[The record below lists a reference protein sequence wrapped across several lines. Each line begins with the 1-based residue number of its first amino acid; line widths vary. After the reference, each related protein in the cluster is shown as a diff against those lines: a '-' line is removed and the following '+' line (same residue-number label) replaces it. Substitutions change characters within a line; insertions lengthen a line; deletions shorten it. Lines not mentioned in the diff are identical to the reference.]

1 MQDDVLRQIADLLGR
16 EPRLPAYWKDGV
28 KMPDG
33 DEQSRVIVR
42 SFNGDKAAE
51 AAFPLPLL
59 ADGLHTLT
67 VNGERFRVMF
77 KTLAAGGHIAV
88 AQSIEVRD
96 EAAADSALWAVLP
109 FLILLPVLLL
119 LIMNIVRKMLRPI
132 TSLAE
137 EIDLREGRELYP
149 MPEEHLPVEV
159 RPFIVAIN
167 SLLRR
172 VEHSMDEQRR
182 FIADAAH
189 ELRSPLTA
197 LSLQAERLAAVG
209 MPAAAQERL
218 AILRRG
224 IERGRKLLEQ
234 LLAFSKAQLTQE
246 PTARPVFVSHIYR
259 QVLEELM
266 PLAEAKGIDLG
277 VEGDKDAAL
286 CANESDLLILVRNL
300 VDNAVRYTPEGGRID
315 LSAAVSGEGALLE
328 VKDSGPGIPVSERER
343 VFDPFYR
350 IPGNGENGSGLG
362 LAIVRSIADRLGAK
376 IDLDFVRE
384 TPPRG
389 LKVTALFPRAT
400 LEAAQK

>member
-1 MQDDVLRQIADLLGR
+1 M
-16 EPRLPAYWKDGV
+16 
-28 KMPDG
+28 
-33 DEQSRVIVR
+33 S
-42 SFNGDKAAE
+42 
-51 AAFPLPLL
+51 
-59 ADGLHTLT
+59 T
-67 VNGERFRVMF
+67 
-77 KTLAAGGHIAV
+77 
-88 AQSIEVRD
+88 
-96 EAAADSALWAVLP
+96 LP
-109 FLILLPVLLL
+109 FP
-119 LIMNIVRKMLRPI
+119 
-132 TSLAE
+132 LAE
-137 EIDLREGRELYP
+137 EPDA
-149 MPEEHLPVEV
+149 V
-159 RPFIVAIN
+159 
-167 SLLRR
+167 SL
-172 VEHSMDEQRR
+172 
-182 FIADAAH
+182 
-189 ELRSPLTA
+189 
-197 LSLQAERLAAVG
+197 
-209 MPAAAQERL
+209 
-218 AILRRG
+218 
-224 IERGRKLLEQ
+224 ERGRKLLEQ

-246 PTARPVFVSHIYR
+246 PTCRPVFVSHIYR

-286 CANESDLLILVRNL
+286 CVNESDLLILVRNL